1 MTILHKAI
9 IARCKELGYTQSV
22 ATISVGYMM
31 EKQNRVWV
39 VRELPA
45 LPDCYAE
52 QLQGFAEKDVTI
64 AELQEVNLWPK

>member
-22 ATISVGYMM
+22 AAISAGYMM

-52 QLQGFAEKDVTI
+52 VLQGFAEKDATI